1 MTASDKDF
9 NTDTEPFKVEYESAT
24 PDATDDDS
32 VALNDEITPQSR
44 DVIPELEE
52 SDVPIEE
59 TMTIQEH
66 DSQKVEFEELFQD
79 LQDVDLVS
87 TVPDLFLP
95 GKFSQSLTRPQP
107 GSVIHRASTHGMSQ
121 AELEGWLAK
130 TWFRNLAIVIFD
142 PEVDTWN
149 YVVSSLSQSHTA
161 AIDIGE
167 YAYRL
172 QQQYGVNSFE
182 VLSKLTQ
189 RNITNSSD
197 VASLLRI
204 VLRRMPHLLD
214 FVTKYTV
221 AK

>member
-1 MTASDKDF
+1 MTASEKDF
-9 NTDTEPFKVEYESAT
+9 NTDTETFTVEHESGT
-24 PDATDDDS
+24 PDVIDDNS
-32 VALNDEITPQSR
+32 FTLIDEITPQS
-44 DVIPELEE
+44 VNVVSELEE
-52 SDVPIEE
+52 SDVSVDDQATVHERDN
-59 TMTIQEH
+59 QE
-66 DSQKVEFEELFQD
+66 VEFEELFQD

-172 QQQYGVNSFE
+172 QQQYGVNSFQ